1 MEKAVLIITGNWHVP
16 EHYSRAVLIITGNW
30 HVPEHYSRV
39 MSLLK
44 QKGIRT
50 ICRCLPT
57 INNPS
62 PPFKTIRDDIRFI
75 KDIVSG
81 EVEKGTRLTVL
92 CHSYGGMI
100 ASASLGEFAADKKGG
115 GVTSI
120 IYMAAF
126 VPSENESLAGLL
138 EDQSQLRSFLDERPD
153 GSCWVP
159 DPIATFFSDQSAED
173 AEWAL
178 RLCVPWCPVQV
189 MLTPI
194 PGDRVAWRTIPSTY
208 IFCETDC
215 ALLPETQRR
224 LIDNVRAQGVEMD
237 EYRVQADHSP
247 FVNKP
252 GEVADIVVSVMQ
264 RH

>member
-1 MEKAVLIITGNWHVP
+1 MEKAVLIITG
-16 EHYSRAVLIITGNW
+16 YW

-39 MSLLK
+39 ISLLE

-50 ICRCLPT
+50 ICECFPT
-57 INNPS
+57 VKNPS
-62 PPFKTIRDDIRFI
+62 PPFKTIHDDIRFI
-75 KDIVSG
+75 KDIVSK

-92 CHSYGGMI
+92 CHSYGGVI
-100 ASASLGEFAADKKGG
+100 ASASLDEFAVTPGSAACKQG

-126 VPSENESLAGLL
+126 VPFENQSLAGLL
-138 EDQSQLRSFLDERPD
+138 GDESILRDFLDERPD
-153 GSCWVP
+153 GSCHVP
-159 DPIATFFSDQSAED
+159 HPIPTFYGDLSAKD

-178 RLCVPWCPVQV
+178 RLYVPWCPVYP

-194 PGDRVAWRTIPSTY
+194 PCDRVAWRSIPSTY
-208 IFCETDC
+208 IICETDC
-215 ALLPETQRR
+215 ALLLVTQRR
-224 LIDNVRAQGVEMD
+224 MIDDVRAQGVGMD
-237 EYRVQADHSP
+237 EVSIKVDHSP

-252 GEVADIVVSVMQ
+252 GEIVDIVISVMR